1 MCIKNMEAEMKERF
15 KKIKTSSKGKGNAVQ
30 VFKTPNFM
38 NNIYDVCMVMENG
51 LFIRKDHSCTM
62 LYKMVQDSVFK
73 KDCATKFFEVLRS
86 YDFEYRFFYYEM
98 DDAYLEVF
106 IKPENQNKLTDI
118 ELAKQIEHIEQDM
131 FLKLSK
137 CGITLT
143 AVWLD
148 ERLRLIHKR
157 ICRYYDAADK
167 NIMNYQKDVAAWKE
181 DITLKAYIPDEN
193 TLQIGDYRIKMAF
206 IREFSQTRIKE
217 CIQQLLSIEDIECVM
232 IQYSPIGDDCLKAF
246 FHSNYMGCDN
256 ELRKLQTKN
265 PVLYKML
272 SDNTLSDTRTYCFMG
287 ISILY
292 IQKDSINGTT
302 SNKESHNVLIKEQSN
317 FGIDGYG
324 ATISDYQTNPIRT
337 FTEFIPLGEW
347 NYNQCRLFLNE
358 DIKNTIPI
366 MNQNPLAIQEDYST
380 SNLNEFFM

>member
-1 MCIKNMEAEMKERF
+1 MKERF
-15 KKIKTSSKGKGNAVQ
+15 KKIKTSLKGKENVVQ
-30 VFKTPNFM
+30 VFKTPDFM
-38 NNIYDVCMVMENG
+38 SKIYDISMVTENG

-62 LYKMVQDSVFK
+62 LYKVPQDSFYK
-73 KDCATKFFEVLRS
+73 EDSATKFFEVLRS
-86 YDFEYRFFYYEM
+86 YDFEYRFFYYGIN
-98 DDAYLEVF
+98 DVYLEVF
-106 IKPENQNKLTDI
+106 IKPENENKSMDI
-118 ELAKQIEHIEQDM
+118 QLIEPIEQDM
-131 FLKLSK
+131 LLKVSE
-137 CGITLT
+137 CGVTLT

-148 ERLRLIHKR
+148 ERLRLLHKR

-206 IREFSQTRIKE
+206 IREFPQTHIKE

-232 IQYSPIGDDCLKAF
+232 IQYSPIKDDCLKAF

-272 SDNTLSDTRTYCFMG
+272 SDNTLSDTRSYCFMG

-292 IQKDSINGTT
+292 TQKDSINGTT
-302 SNKESHNVLIKEQSN
+302 SNKESHNVFIKEQLD

-324 ATISDYQTNPIRT
+324 AAISDYQTNPIRT

-366 MNQNPLAIQEDYST
+366 MNQNPLAIQEEYSA